1 MMMLTGFV
9 ALALVAVVVESCGG
23 IKKTTSLPLTTGS
36 STRGTDTTKTTTR
49 TPITTT
55 TTSSSQEI
63 SCKGQAEGAY
73 LRDPNNCQLF
83 YRCVYG
89 QPVKFNCAPPTVYNP
104 TIMNCD
110 YKTNVPGCN
119 NA

>member
-1 MMMLTGFV
+1 MMLTGFV
-9 ALALVAVVVESCGG
+9 ALSLVAVVVESCGG
-23 IKKTTSLPLTTGS
+23 IKTTTSPPLTTES
-36 STRGTDTTKTTTR
+36 STRGIDTTKTTT
-49 TPITTT
+49 
-55 TTSSSQEI
+55 SSSQGI

-104 TIMNCD
+104 VIMNCD
-110 YKTNVPGCN
+110 YKTNVPECN